1 MADDRQNSDHAEHR
15 PELLSTWDDRGRAQ
29 APPAP
34 FPTSIPELTNTELV
48 QLRIRVIALENLMI
62 SMLSKASD
70 QQLEIAKEL
79 ASYILPRPGST
90 PHPLTISAA
99 DHMTDILSRARH
111 LGILPKISDSR
122 G

>member
-15 PELLSTWDDRGRAQ
+15 PELLSTWDDDSLAQ
-29 APPAP
+29 APSASY
-34 FPTSIPELTNTELV
+34 PTSIPELTNTELV

-70 QQLEIAKEL
+70 QEFERAEEL
-79 ASYILPRPGST
+79 ASYIRPRPGSR

-99 DHMTDILSRARH
+99 DHMTDILNRARH